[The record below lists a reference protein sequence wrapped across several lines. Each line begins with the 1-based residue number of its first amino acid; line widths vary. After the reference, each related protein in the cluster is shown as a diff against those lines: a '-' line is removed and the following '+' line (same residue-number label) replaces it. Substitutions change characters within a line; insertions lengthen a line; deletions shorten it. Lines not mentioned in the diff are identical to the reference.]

1 MTQSVVGCIE
11 QVQTLARALGGIRSA
26 PNEPPEKA
34 GAFPFAMAY
43 EGAGR
48 WTIGEPAGALTYRGD
63 VVLEIH
69 VARKDM
75 PMDVQALRRYIEEL
89 PEALADDPTLDGNA
103 STIVGDVTFEGL
115 VASGYAGVETLAYR
129 WRVNVKVQVV

>member
-1 MTQSVVGCIE
+1 MAQSVVGCIE
-11 QVQTLARALGGIRSA
+11 RIQTMARAMGGIRSA

-34 GAFPFAMAY
+34 GAYPFALAY

-69 VARKDM
+69 VARKDL
-75 PMDVQALRRYIEEL
+75 PADVVSLRRYIEEL
-89 PEALADDPTLDGNA
+89 PEALAVDPTLGGNA

-129 WRVNVKVQVV
+129 WRVQVKVQVI